1 MAKLPLANMF
11 YICSLWVTTAR
22 GRAMDNRVNKIR
34 KRISVLRLEMQ
45 ATEGAMRGDV
55 AHDLDCTGTAT
66 RLMALRAELVDLVGE
81 RRTLGDLT
89 PIGLPDLRKPRFA
102 RR

>member
-1 MAKLPLANMF
+1 
-11 YICSLWVTTAR
+11 
-22 GRAMDNRVNKIR
+22 MDNRVNKIR
-34 KRISVLRLEMQ
+34 NKISALRLEMRE
-45 ATEGAMRGDV
+45 TEGAMRKDV
-55 AHDLDCTGTAT
+55 AHGLDCTGSAT
-66 RLMALRAELVDLVGE
+66 RLMAMRAELADLVGE